1 MVIELLAGKM
11 RLDRGRIA
19 AVGCSSMGAGSIGGK
34 NYCGNLLWQS
44 SLTLLV
50 PGADSLDTVELIMAF
65 EEAFGGAIPEEESRD
80 LTTVGA
86 VIDYLKAKGYGEKK
100 PG

>member
-1 MVIELLAGKM
+1 MFDMIAELIADRIGCGKEEITEES
-11 RLDRGRIA
+11 RFDELGI
-19 AVGCSSMGAGSIGGK
+19 
-34 NYCGNLLWQS
+34 
-44 SLTLLV
+44 
-50 PGADSLDTVELIMAF
+50 DSLDTVELIMAF